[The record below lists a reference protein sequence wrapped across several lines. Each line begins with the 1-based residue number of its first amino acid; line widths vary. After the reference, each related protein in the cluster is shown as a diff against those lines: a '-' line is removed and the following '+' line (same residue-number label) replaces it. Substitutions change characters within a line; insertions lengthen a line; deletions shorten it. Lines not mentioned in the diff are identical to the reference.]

1 MAEFQGEKFIQVDGG
16 DYYSAEY
23 ATWLE
28 ERVAELNCQLDS
40 CRKNNSSLRRQL
52 EASHRDE
59 ARRFR
64 QQQDYVPYGD
74 DDYDR

>member
-1 MAEFQGEKFIQVDGG
+1 MGHHYEEWLDDQAVDL
-16 DYYSAEY
+16 SKQ
-23 ATWLE
+23 
-28 ERVAELNCQLDS
+28 VAELNCQLES